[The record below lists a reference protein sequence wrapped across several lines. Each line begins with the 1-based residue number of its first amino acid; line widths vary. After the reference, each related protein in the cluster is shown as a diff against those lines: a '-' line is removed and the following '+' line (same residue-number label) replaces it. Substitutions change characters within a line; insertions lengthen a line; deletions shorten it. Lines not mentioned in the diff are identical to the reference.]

1 MASTRLACFSKN
13 RLEAYL
19 PRQARCLSSTMKF
32 SAGRSELDSMV
43 VEIELTLTSIVQGVA
58 LYFLIDNARGVLAL
72 QQRAFWPYVISGL
85 LTILI
90 FWSRSVV
97 HTLTLIRWPL
107 EFGHNFFY
115 IGCALGESLLFSRL
129 SNPRAW
135 FAMGALYAIIAW
147 LLFIYDLR
155 LLSARERDSAGEAS
169 NRLYALVT
177 RDQWLNIIALVPG
190 LFLLNVG
197 CAALIHL
204 HPGFF
209 LGRSGHVCLAAI
221 QLVALMIYLLYVLRF
236 FKTLTPL
243 VSRAREEWRVPTNGS
258 D

>member
-1 MASTRLACFSKN
+1 V
-13 RLEAYL
+13 
-19 PRQARCLSSTMKF
+19 KF
-32 SAGRSELDSMV
+32 SAARSELDSNV

-58 LYFLIDNARGVLAL
+58 LNFLIDAARNALSL
-72 QQRAFWPYVISGL
+72 QQRVFWPYILSGL

-115 IGCALGESLLFSRL
+115 IVCGLGEALLFSRL

-135 FAMGALYAIIAW
+135 FALGAFYAVVVW

-155 LLSARERDSAGEAS
+155 LLRARERDSGGEVS
-169 NRLYALVT
+169 NQLYALVT
-177 RDQWLNIIALVPG
+177 RDQWLNIVALVPA
-190 LFLLNVG
+190 LVLLNAG
-197 CAALIHL
+197 CAALVQL
-204 HPGFF
+204 YPNLF
-209 LGRSGHVCLAAI
+209 LARNGHVGLAVL
-221 QLVALMIYLLYVLRF
+221 QLIALTIYLCYVLRF

-243 VSRAREEWRVPTNGS
+243 VGRAREEWRTATEAA

>member
-1 MASTRLACFSKN
+1 MK
-13 RLEAYL
+13 
-19 PRQARCLSSTMKF
+19 LS
-32 SAGRSELDSMV
+32 AARSELDSMV

-58 LYFLIDNARGVLAL
+58 LYFLIDNARTVLSL

-115 IGCALGESLLFSRL
+115 IACALGESLLFSRL

-135 FAMGALYAIIAW
+135 FALGAFYAIIAW

-155 LLSARERDSAGEAS
+155 LLYARERDSAGEAS

-177 RDQWLNIIALVPG
+177 RDQWLNIVALVPG
-190 LFLLNVG
+190 LFLLNAG
-197 CAALIHL
+197 CAALVRL
-204 HPGFF
+204 YPEFF
-209 LGRSGHVCLAAI
+209 LARGGHVWLATA
-221 QLVALMIYLLYVLRF
+221 QLLALAIYLLYVLRF

-243 VSRAREEWRVPTNGS
+243 VSRARAEWRASTDAAN
-258 D
+258 

>member
-1 MASTRLACFSKN
+1 LFG
-13 RLEAYL
+13 
-19 PRQARCLSSTMKF
+19 RQDVRPSAMKF
-32 SAGRSELDSMV
+32 SAARSELDSMV

-58 LYFLIDNARGVLAL
+58 LYFLIDNARVVSSPHDW
-72 QQRAFWPYVISGL
+72 RFWPYVASGL

-115 IGCALGESLLFSRL
+115 IVCAMGESLLFSRL
-129 SNPRAW
+129 TNPRAW
-135 FAMGALYAIIAW
+135 FAMGAFYAVIAW

-155 LLSARERDSAGEAS
+155 LLYARERDSAGEAS
-169 NRLYALVT
+169 NRLYYLVT

-190 LFLLNVG
+190 LFVLNLACAILLRRY
-197 CAALIHL
+197 
-204 HPGFF
+204 PEWF
-209 LGRSGHVCLAAI
+209 LMQSGHLWLALA
-221 QLVALMIYLLYVLRF
+221 QLVATAIYLLYVLRF
-236 FKTLTPL
+236 FKTLIPL
-243 VSRAREEWRVPTNGS
+243 VARAREEWRIAATGGP